1 MYFSRR
7 TRRRGPPTRKGGGKG
22 EKLRALGA
30 NCIPTSRARAL
41 PRKLRRQATDP
52 VPPPSGARRGSN
64 PEGWAGSDSRALV
77 SHRGPARLAPT
88 EFHKESLPARAPHAL
103 TGACACG
110 DSGSRR
116 LRLRAGVDPRVGSRA
131 GGGDCSI
138 PSGTGP
144 CPPRANGPA
153 SYARAPAPRAM
164 FPPSRAPPRQTT
176 TPQTPRTRALTA
188 PAPRAPPRTPP
199 PRKRALAVPP
209 PHVPR
214 LAPSEPA
221 AVPGV
226 APTPSARVL
235 PR

>member
-1 MYFSRR
+1 MSAH
-7 TRRRGPPTRKGGGKG
+7 T
-22 EKLRALGA
+22 LL
-30 NCIPTSRARAL
+30 
-41 PRKLRRQATDP
+41 RKLRRQETDP

-64 PEGWAGSDSRALV
+64 PEGRAGSDSRALV
-77 SHRGPARLAPT
+77 SRRGPARLAPT

-103 TGACACG
+103 TGAGACG

-164 FPPSRAPPRQTT
+164 FPPSRAPPRQPTA
-176 TPQTPRTRALTA
+176 PPTPRTRALAA
-188 PAPRAPPRTPP
+188 PAPCAPPRTPP
-199 PRKRALAVPP
+199 TTTQARTRRAPSPRAP
-209 PHVPR
+209 PHALRAGRCSRRCAHPLR
-214 LAPSEPA
+214 THPA
-221 AVPGV
+221 Q
-226 APTPSARVL
+226 
-235 PR
+235 